1 MRARFHYYYQ
11 LIRDTFTQLCYQ
23 SEMAIPISL
32 PNPRAIDYVEGS
44 WALVI
49 DDHPMFCDALELTL
63 NSVCKFSAIKSA
75 NSISEATALLE
86 KNVKPS
92 LIVLDL
98 NLPDVRGLDGIT
110 RMLEL
115 VTTCPLVVVSSVTEN
130 KVITSAL
137 QIGASGFVPKHSPRS
152 VFKTAIDTIEAGE
165 TYVPENFVATEPSQE
180 QDQAMKALSTL
191 TAQQARILDLISE
204 GLLNKQIAHELSIA
218 EATVKAH
225 VTAIMRKLGVN
236 NRTQAVLVAKDAK
249 LETTLPNY

>member
-1 MRARFHYYYQ
+1 METSSR
-11 LIRDTFTQLCYQ
+11 
-23 SEMAIPISL
+23 SN
-32 PNPRAIDYVEGS
+32 NPRAFNDKDGS
-44 WALVI
+44 WALVV

-63 NSVCKFSAIKSA
+63 GSVCEFSKIDCA
-75 NSISEATALLE
+75 NSISEAADLIKQNTQPA
-86 KNVKPS
+86 

-98 NLPDVRGLDGIT
+98 NLPDVRGLDGIN
-110 RMLEL
+110 RMLGL
-115 VTTCPLVVVSSVTEN
+115 VKSCPLVVVSSVADN

-137 QIGASGFVPKHSPRS
+137 QIGASGFVPKHSSRS
-152 VFKTAIDTIEAGE
+152 VFKTALEKIEAGGIF
-165 TYVPENFVATEPSQE
+165 VPDNFVATELSEDQN
-180 QDQAMKALSTL
+180 QAMKALSTL

-249 LETTLPNY
+249 LDTILPNN

>member
-1 MRARFHYYYQ
+1 MEKTSSDSIPQ
-11 LIRDTFTQLCYQ
+11 PRDYEDNL
-23 SEMAIPISL
+23 
-32 PNPRAIDYVEGS
+32 
-44 WALVI
+44 WALVV

-63 NSVCKFSAIKSA
+63 SSVCEFSKIESA
-75 NSISEATALLE
+75 NSISEATTLIE
-86 KNVKPS
+86 HNTPPS

-98 NLPDVRGLDGIT
+98 NLPDARGLDGVT
-110 RMLEL
+110 RMLGL
-115 VTTCPLVVVSSVTEN
+115 VKTCPLVVVSSVADN

-137 QIGASGFVPKHSPRS
+137 QIGASGYVPKHSSRS
-152 VFKTAIDTIEAGE
+152 VFKTALEKIEAGGVF
-165 TYVPENFVATEPSQE
+165 VPDNFVATEFSE
-180 QDQAMKALSTL
+180 EHNKATKALSAL

-249 LETTLPNY
+249 LDTILPNH